1 LRTNTINQTSKAEIL
16 RQSGFTSKQNHDNAD
31 IFDEFENHEKSE
43 NDNNITVWETP
54 VPFDDI
60 NLPEFPVNEL
70 PVIISDYVRA
80 VAETTQTMP
89 DMAATAS
96 LAIIALC
103 SQGKFVIEGKKDWIE
118 PLNLYT
124 LIIAPPAER
133 KSAVLKHMLIPV
145 HQYETEENNRL
156 EPLIQQNI
164 IEYNV
169 LLKQKKMLEDKIAK
183 SKSDKSEIKDISE
196 EISGFEHII
205 PCRLYFDDITP
216 QKLSGVLSENKGKSS
231 IIS

>member
-1 LRTNTINQTSKAEIL
+1 
-16 RQSGFTSKQNHDNAD
+16 
-31 IFDEFENHEKSE
+31 
-43 NDNNITVWETP
+43 
-54 VPFDDI
+54 
-60 NLPEFPVNEL
+60 
-70 PVIISDYVRA
+70 
-80 VAETTQTMP
+80 MP

-103 SQGKFVIEGKKDWIE
+103 SQGKFVIESKKDWLE

-164 IEYNV
+164 IEYNA
-169 LLKQKKMLEDKIAK
+169 LLKQKKLLEDRIAK
-183 SKSDKSEIKDISE
+183 GKSDKSETRAISSEGGIFDILAGKYSNN
-196 EISGFEHII
+196 IPDIDVFLKAHAGDSIRVDRIGRASNHIES
-205 PCRLYFDDITP
+205 P
-216 QKLSGVLSENKGKSS
+216 VLTTLLFVQPNVIESLMSNGTFQGRGLL
-231 IIS
+231 